1 MKTPKHL
8 ATVMAI
14 TMVAGSVAP
23 VMAATTSSETIIGND
38 RHETA
43 VKISKDGWSSAETVI
58 LVNSSA
64 IPDALT
70 ATPLAHAKKA
80 PILLTGKDGLNKATA
95 NEIKRLGAKNV
106 IMIGGDAVLSA
117 KVEKDLKAL
126 NLKVDR
132 IKGETREETALAIAK
147 RLDGIKDVS
156 EIAVV
161 NGTTGLAD
169 AVSVAA
175 AAAEKGMP
183 ILLANPKKGLSAAEK
198 FIKDEAIKASFIIGG
213 TTALPE
219 KLVSSL
225 PGKQRIEGSNRNDTN
240 AKVIEKFYGDK
251 ELDNLYLAKDGRDG
265 DTQLID
271 ALAVGALA
279 AKNGAPVLIASKKLS
294 EKQIDVINT
303 KKIDTITQVGGKGN
317 EGAFN
322 QLKDIEETDVYEVGT
337 VEELKEALEK
347 ANANDKIVLK
357 PNATITEDIIINT
370 DKNVDIKVEGTV
382 TGKVEITAPNGNVTD
397 NSTSK
402 PSTGGGTI
410 VTPPADNSIKVDTPE
425 ELKEAL
431 KNAKAGDV
439 IKITG
444 NIGST
449 SSYGVYNVKANNVT
463 ITSNSKN
470 TVYGSFV
477 VTGEKCVINNITIT
491 NQGDKQGENT
501 VDRNG
506 INVACSDLTVTN
518 CTFNNNSQGGITNGL
533 SIWPTSTTV
542 NYKISGNTFNGF
554 KANDSGYSSVA
565 ITIAGGVAKENITGI
580 KEASK
585 LANMTDAQDKAII
598 DGNIFVDCKGDYCRE
613 DWTNGNKVYCKSISN
628 GDNLY
633 LEGAADSAKYYV
645 TNNIERKSNAT
656 VKEGTTLVIASG
668 KTISLV
674 DGAELTVNGEVTGTI
689 IGKGS
694 TSKLVIGENGKY
706 GNLEKGTYLW
716 TNNEWV
722 NEKTAIV
729 STAKE
734 LRNALANEEKTTIKL
749 NESIEIE
756 GKIDIPR
763 SMTLDLNDCTL
774 TQSANDDGIVITTDG
789 VVLNIKNGTVSVPDN
804 TAKGNHVAVFVSGVK
819 QPDGSMK
826 ITKNVTVNMS
836 GVKIEMGGFSN
847 PTVGEC
853 DYANL
858 FGVYANG
865 TCEDISFDIDGC
877 NISGAAVGIY
887 FPAGSKNIN
896 IRNSNI
902 TGGTAVGIKG
912 GNGEIYNSTLTGT
925 GLSSDAYIDTIKPS
939 SSGIAEAGEALLIE
953 GNYPDRGIN
962 VVVKESNLLS
972 KNGYGIR
979 MQFFQGKS
987 AKELTFESGT
997 VSGKLGSVF
1006 KNFRDLEVQN
1016 PDGSKTVYKKDEE
1029 IKRFNQSFIKEG
1041 GTFTPE
1047 FSKPEE
1053 TNPTV

>member
-213 TTALPE
+213 TTVLPE

-294 EKQIDVINT
+294 STQVDVINT
-303 KKIDTITQVGGKGN
+303 KKIDTITQVGGNGN

-322 QLKDIEETDVYEVGT
+322 QLQDIEKVEVYEVGT
-337 VEELKEALEK
+337 VEELKEALAN

-382 TGKVEITAPNGNVTD
+382 TGKVEITAPNGNVAN

-402 PSTGGGTI
+402 PSTGGGTVITPSVDQNKVNLVNAAKAAKDYKYEGENIAAGEKPYTYTGKVTVAGSESATVNFEGEYKAINLGLADEKKAAMNDMARYLGALHRNDKGASIKAIKYNGAIYTWDTKGTLKGSNWKYGSQTLVNKI
-410 VTPPADNSIKVDTPE
+410 VTDFRENAVNKEGQPINLVLVDANKNEANISLNFQSTLPAKVNSVYYDS
-425 ELKEAL
+425 L
-431 KNAKAGDV
+431 AKAVEAVANSENKTGTV
-439 IKITG
+439 ILTKDSSGEGIGLYGNKGHKNVNLIIDLGGNTYTFKDPGAGSPGTETQAFHLERDNTVTVKNGKINVSPEAKNIKMIFQNYCTLEIEDLDIVAG
-444 NIGST
+444 NIT
-449 SSYGVYNVKANNVT
+449 QYA
-463 ITSNSKN
+463 I
-470 TVYGSFV
+470 
-477 VTGEKCVINNITIT
+477 
-491 NQGDKQGENT
+491 
-501 VDRNG
+501 
-506 INVACSDLTVTN
+506 AL
-518 CTFNNNSQGGITNGL
+518 
-533 SIWPTSTTV
+533 
-542 NYKISGNTFNGF
+542 NY
-554 KANDSGYSSVA
+554 A
-565 ITIAGGVAKENITGI
+565 
-580 KEASK
+580 
-585 LANMTDAQDKAII
+585 
-598 DGNIFVDCKGDYCRE
+598 
-613 DWTNGNKVYCKSISN
+613 
-628 GDNLY
+628 
-633 LEGAADSAKYYV
+633 
-645 TNNIERKSNAT
+645 
-656 VKEGTTLVIASG
+656 
-668 KTISLV
+668 
-674 DGAELTVNGEVTGTI
+674 
-689 IGKGS
+689 
-694 TSKLVIGENGKY
+694 
-706 GNLEKGTYLW
+706 
-716 TNNEWV
+716 
-722 NEKTAIV
+722 
-729 STAKE
+729 
-734 LRNALANEEKTTIKL
+734 KTTIK
-749 NESIEIE
+749 N
-756 GKIDIPR
+756 
-763 SMTLDLNDCTL
+763 
-774 TQSANDDGIVITTDG
+774 
-789 VVLNIKNGTVSVPDN
+789 VSVDMSGYKGKNPSAVDVDHNYKDTDIVGLVIENSTNKVIDGPIKSYCGSKDN
-804 TAKGNHVAVFVSGVK
+804 CDVEGCATKLKIVSGRFRNTGLTEEKFKAYVK
-819 QPDGSMK
+819 EG
-826 ITKNVTVNMS
+826 
-836 GVKIEMGGFSN
+836 
-847 PTVGEC
+847 
-853 DYANL
+853 
-858 FGVYANG
+858 
-865 TCEDISFDIDGC
+865 
-877 NISGAAVGIY
+877 
-887 FPAGSKNIN
+887 
-896 IRNSNI
+896 
-902 TGGTAVGIKG
+902 
-912 GNGEIYNSTLTGT
+912 STLRVENG
-925 GLSSDAYIDTIKPS
+925 DF
-939 SSGIAEAGEALLIE
+939 
-953 GNYPDRGIN
+953 
-962 VVVKESNLLS
+962 VVE
-972 KNGYGIR
+972 KN
-979 MQFFQGKS
+979 
-987 AKELTFESGT
+987 
-997 VSGKLGSVF
+997 
-1006 KNFRDLEVQN
+1006 
-1016 PDGSKTVYKKDEE
+1016 
-1029 IKRFNQSFIKEG
+1029 
-1041 GTFTPE
+1041 
-1047 FSKPEE
+1047 
-1053 TNPTV
+1053 

>member
-43 VKISKDGWSSAETVI
+43 VKISKEGWKSAETVI

-117 KVEKDLKAL
+117 KVEKDFKAL
-126 NLKVDR
+126 NVKVDR
-132 IKGETREETALAIAK
+132 IKGATREETALAIAK

-382 TGKVEITAPNGNVTD
+382 TGKVEISAPNGNVTD

-402 PSTGGGTI
+402 PSGGGSSSGTPSTPSVDQNKLNLVEDAKNAVRYEYKGSEDGTI
-410 VTPPADNSIKVDTPE
+410 KPYNYKGEIRISGEESAIVEIAGPYDSINLGDKAPE
-425 ELKEAL
+425 EDPKKDPKKAVMDDMARYLGALYRNDKNDIDAIEYNGKTYKWKIGDKELKGSNWRENGEASGQTLVNKIVEDFRGENPSNKVGESINL
-431 KNAKAGDV
+431 KLVDKNNNKAEMKINFAKEYKVSEDGSALYDAV
-439 IKITG
+439 NKIADSDYKKGTVKLT
-444 NIGST
+444 T
-449 SSYGVYNVKANNVT
+449 S
-463 ITSNSKN
+463 
-470 TVYGSFV
+470 
-477 VTGEKCVINNITIT
+477 VTG
-491 NQGDKQGENT
+491 D
-501 VDRNG
+501 G
-506 INVACSDLTVTN
+506 IAL
-518 CTFNNNSQGGITNGL
+518 FNNSQGKKHVGVDLTIDL
-533 SIWPTSTTV
+533 C
-542 NYKISGNTFNGF
+542 GNEYTFNENSVGSTGTENQGF
-554 KANDSGYSSVA
+554 HLEKD
-565 ITIAGGVAKENITGI
+565 
-580 KEASK
+580 
-585 LANMTDAQDKAII
+585 
-598 DGNIFVDCKGDYCRE
+598 
-613 DWTNGNKVYCKSISN
+613 NKV
-628 GDNLY
+628 
-633 LEGAADSAKYYV
+633 
-645 TNNIERKSNAT
+645 T
-656 VKEGTTLVIASG
+656 
-668 KTISLV
+668 
-674 DGAELTVNGEVTGTI
+674 
-689 IGKGS
+689 
-694 TSKLVIGENGKY
+694 
-706 GNLEKGTYLW
+706 
-716 TNNEWV
+716 
-722 NEKTAIV
+722 
-729 STAKE
+729 
-734 LRNALANEEKTTIKL
+734 
-749 NESIEIE
+749 
-756 GKIDIPR
+756 
-763 SMTLDLNDCTL
+763 
-774 TQSANDDGIVITTDG
+774 
-789 VVLNIKNGTVSVPDN
+789 IKNGTVSVTKENKKIQFLIQNYCDLTLKDLTLVGGNITSYIISCNNGN
-804 TAKGNHVAVFVSGVK
+804 TVL
-819 QPDGSMK
+819 
-826 ITKNVTVNMS
+826 KNV
-836 GVKIEMGGFSN
+836 
-847 PTVGEC
+847 
-853 DYANL
+853 
-858 FGVYANG
+858 
-865 TCEDISFDIDGC
+865 
-877 NISGAAVGIY
+877 NISGTHEKLVGIDVMHWPLNSEGKPNY
-887 FPAGSKNIN
+887 TIAPTVVIN
-896 IRNSNI
+896 NNDSNKI
-902 TGGTAVGIKG
+902 DGKIDVYCDEKDHLETYGGKP
-912 GNGEIYNSTLTGT
+912 TLTINGGKFTGVISDHGT
-925 GLSSDAYIDTIKPS
+925 GVIIDNAGVIK
-939 SSGIAEAGEALLIE
+939 
-953 GNYPDRGIN
+953 
-962 VVVKESNLLS
+962 
-972 KNGYGIR
+972 
-979 MQFFQGKS
+979 
-987 AKELTFESGT
+987 
-997 VSGKLGSVF
+997 
-1006 KNFRDLEVQN
+1006 
-1016 PDGSKTVYKKDEE
+1016 
-1029 IKRFNQSFIKEG
+1029 
-1041 GTFTPE
+1041 
-1047 FSKPEE
+1047 
-1053 TNPTV
+1053 